1 MNLRPTVCLMSL
13 MLVSGCAPMFSY
25 ARMLPPGHIEVTPSV
40 SPSFVS
46 GGGETAHAWNDFG
59 VRVQAGLSDR
69 VGWGAGYNRTVL
81 TVDDAANG
89 FGFNTVAFGPKVSL
103 MPERLAVA
111 VPVTFS
117 FGEGTD
123 SDHWLV
129 NPTLL
134 MTLPVNER
142 VDFNPAVR
150 LLVPICDDCKTA
162 IAFHAGFGLRA
173 GRRLIL
179 RPEAAMVVTPGED
192 AVTWTLGLGTSLR

>member
-1 MNLRPTVCLMSL
+1 MNLRLATG
-13 MLVSGCAPMFSY
+13 LVSLVLAFGCAPMFSD
-25 ARMLPPGHIEVTPSV
+25 ARMLRPGQIEVTPSV

-46 GGGETAHAWNDFG
+46 GEGETAHTWNDFG
-59 VRVQAGLSDR
+59 VRMQVGLNDR
-69 VGWGAGYNRTVL
+69 FGWGAGYNRTVL

-89 FGFNTVAFGPKVSL
+89 FAFNTVAFGPKFSL
-103 MPERLAVA
+103 MPERMAVA

-123 SDHWLV
+123 SDHWLI

-150 LLVPICDDCKTA
+150 LLVPICEDCKTA

-173 GRRLIL
+173 GGRLIL
-179 RPEAAMVVTPGED
+179 RPEAAFVVTPGEEF
-192 AVTWTLGLGTSLR
+192 VTWTLGLGASVR